1 MRTLARYPAA
11 IGALALWCARSH
23 RAEAAQEEADQLAEF
38 DIKKLKTSEL
48 VMLGGCAAVFIGT
61 FLAWFK
67 VDIAGFGGGSVNGF
81 HYFLQ
86 GTIPWILAIAV
97 AAVIIIK
104 AFVPNV
110 KLPDSPGP
118 VTWAQAYLIA
128 CGVTV
133 FLILTR
139 IISVDGPSEVVK
151 RGLGL
156 YLAFLGGIAMAVG
169 AFLKFQA
176 KEEDAPSGGST
187 PPTPF

>member
-1 MRTLARYPAA
+1 M
-11 IGALALWCARSH
+11 
-23 RAEAAQEEADQLAEF
+23 AEF

-48 VMLGGCAAVFIGT
+48 VMLGGAVAVFIGT

-67 VDIAGFGGGSVNGF
+67 VDIGGFGGGSVNGF

-97 AAVIIIK
+97 AAVIVIRTFFPDI
-104 AFVPNV
+104 

-118 VTWAQAYLIA
+118 VSWAQAYLIA
-128 CGVTV
+128 CGVIA

-139 IISVDGPSEVVK
+139 IISVDGPSEFVK
-151 RGLGL
+151 RGIGL
-156 YLAFLGGIAMAVG
+156 YLAFLGGVAMAVG

-176 KEEDAPSGGST
+176 KEEEGSAPSG
-187 PPTPF
+187 PPTSF

>member
-1 MRTLARYPAA
+1 M
-11 IGALALWCARSH
+11 
-23 RAEAAQEEADQLAEF
+23 AEF

-48 VMLGGCAAVFIGT
+48 VMLGGCAAVFLGV
-61 FLAWFK
+61 FFAWFK
-67 VDIAGFGGGSVNGF
+67 VDSVRGFGGGSVNGF
-81 HYFLQ
+81 HYFFQ
-86 GTIPWILAIAV
+86 GTIPWLLAIAV

-118 VTWAQAYLIA
+118 VTWSQAYLIA
-128 CGVTV
+128 CGVTA

-139 IISVDGPSEVVK
+139 IISVDGPSEFVK
-151 RGLGL
+151 RGIGL

-176 KEEDAPSGGST
+176 KEEDTAAGGST

>member
-1 MRTLARYPAA
+1 MV
-11 IGALALWCARSH
+11 
-23 RAEAAQEEADQLAEF
+23 RAFASCGSSTQEEADQLAEF
-38 DIKKLKTSEL
+38 DIKKLTTSEL
-48 VMLGGCAAVFIGT
+48 VMLGGAVAVFIGT

-67 VDIAGFGGGSVNGF
+67 VDLAGFGGGSVNGF

-118 VTWAQAYLIA
+118 VTWGQAYLIA
-128 CGVTV
+128 CGVIA

-139 IISVDGPSEVVK
+139 IISVDGPSEIVT
-151 RGLGL
+151 RGIGL
-156 YLAFLGGIAMAVG
+156 YLAFLGGAAMAVG